1 MNDFNKKLSEA
12 LMRVAELDGVYPE
25 NEEIGIRGKYV
36 NDYLLVFFLAQL
48 IQDGDVETKINI
60 EIRYVVAQDVQMG
73 DIDYRCNR
81 TQHKNIRD
89 VCAWFLR
96 VLHSI

>member
-1 MNDFNKKLSEA
+1 MDIEKKISEA

-48 IQDGDVETKINI
+48 IQDGDVEIKIRPDKI
-60 EIRYVVAQDVQMG
+60 AY
-73 DIDYRCNR
+73 
-81 TQHKNIRD
+81 
-89 VCAWFLR
+89 LR
-96 VLHSI
+96 KLLKMECKDD